1 MSISS
6 SNTKKAQCAACDRQA
21 GDAQCG
27 FCAQKAKR
35 FPPNFPDAASDAAS
49 VASTKKVGACI
60 YCKEEGHVVADCPQ
74 LAAKKARAA
83 KAKARA
89 EWRCLF
95 CNEKGHLVRNCP
107 DKAAQKAA
115 EAAYLVKGPR
125 AATLSHVAV
134 VTIIRSRRH

>member
-6 SNTKKAQCAACDRQA
+6 SNTRKSQ
-21 GDAQCG
+21 
-27 FCAQKAKR
+27 
-35 FPPNFPDAASDAAS
+35 DAASDAAS
-49 VASTKKVGACI
+49 VASTKKVGACF
-60 YCKEEGHVVADCPQ
+60 YCQEEGHVVAGCPQ

-89 EWRCLF
+89 EWSCLF
-95 CNEKGHLVRNCP
+95 CRKPGHIVRNCP
-107 DKAAQKAA
+107 EKAAQIRKAA
-115 EAAYLVKGPR
+115 EAAYLVQGPR

>member
-27 FCAQKAKR
+27 FCAEKAKK
-35 FPPNFPDAASDAAS
+35 FPDAASDAAS
-49 VASTKKVGACI
+49 VASTTKVGACF
-60 YCKEEGHVVADCPQ
+60 YCQEEGHVVAGCPQ

-89 EWRCLF
+89 EWRCHF
-95 CNEKGHLVRNCP
+95 CNEKGHLVRDCP
-107 DKAAQKAA
+107 EKAAQKAA

-134 VTIIRSRRH
+134 VTIIRSR

>member
-6 SNTKKAQCAACDRQA
+6 SNTRKSQ
-21 GDAQCG
+21 
-27 FCAQKAKR
+27 
-35 FPPNFPDAASDAAS
+35 DAASDAAS
-49 VASTKKVGACI
+49 VASTKKVGACF
-60 YCKEEGHVVADCPQ
+60 YCQEEGHVVAGCPQ

-89 EWRCLF
+89 EWRCHF
-95 CNEKGHLVRNCP
+95 CNEKGHLVRDCP
-107 DKAAQKAA
+107 EKAAQKAA